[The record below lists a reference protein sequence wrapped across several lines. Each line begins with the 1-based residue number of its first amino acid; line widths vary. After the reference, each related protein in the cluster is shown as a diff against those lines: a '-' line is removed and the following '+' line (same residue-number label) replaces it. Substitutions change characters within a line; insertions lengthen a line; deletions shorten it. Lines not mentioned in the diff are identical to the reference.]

1 MVSSREVGEEKDM
14 QNVSY
19 FGVHKMKNF
28 YRKNDKRVLL
38 GLPFLVTRTWSSSGN
53 LRFPK
58 EKYCMKNKNIL
69 HELSSKIFPF
79 LPLSFSTLWGV
90 ILRVSPF
97 QWFQGEP
104 SQDSE
109 PSLSSFSLPYSP
121 CTLHLE
127 PSAGSS
133 PHASHDAPGC
143 TSTANFSVTGYR
155 LSSAFKPKNV
165 VNGYQ
170 VTNRSGTVRGRGKKG
185 RGWQSFSLL
194 LLTNRWR

>member
-38 GLPFLVTRTWSSSGN
+38 GIPFLVTRTWSSSGN

-58 EKYCMKNKNIL
+58 EKYCMNCPRKYS
-69 HELSSKIFPF
+69 LSSRDLSSSFFYFVRGYSSGVPF
-79 LPLSFSTLWGV
+79 SVISGRAFSR
-90 ILRVSPF
+90 LRTI
-97 QWFQGEP
+97 
-104 SQDSE
+104 
-109 PSLSSFSLPYSP
+109 SLSSFSLPYSP
-121 CTLHLE
+121 RTLHLE

-133 PHASHDAPGC
+133 PHASHDTPGC

-155 LSSAFKPKNV
+155 LSSAFKPKSV
-165 VNGYQ
+165 VNGY
-170 VTNRSGTVRGRGKKG
+170 
-185 RGWQSFSLL
+185 
-194 LLTNRWR
+194 